1 MISVIVPAYNAEKY
15 LAECLTSILGQSYRD
30 IEVLLINDGSTD
42 STLAIATDFAT
53 RDARLKIFTTENRG
67 VSSARNYGISQACGD
82 WITFVDSDDMLFSD
96 ALMSSFKIA
105 NETSADILIGKHTDV
120 DKNSHNAS
128 GRYTMIS
135 PLKAIA
141 QTLYQ
146 TGDMIPASWGILYRH
161 SLFSENTLFVP
172 GIRYEDLD
180 IFYRLYEKSKK
191 IVVIPDVVYFYRRNP
206 ESFINTFSPSR
217 FDALTVTERIENYMK
232 SHHPELV
239 PAARDRRLSAN
250 FNILALL
257 ERHKNA
263 EYEDLKAQCWD
274 LICRYR
280 RQSLVNPEVR
290 LKNKLGILA
299 SFFGRAVY
307 RFLSRLSYQI

>member
-42 STLAIATDFAT
+42 STLAIATDFAG
-53 RDARLKIFTTENRG
+53 RDARLKIFTTENQG
-67 VSSARNYGISQACGD
+67 VSCARNYGISQASGD
-82 WITFVDSDDMLFSD
+82 RITFVDSDDRLLPG
-96 ALMSSFKIA
+96 ALMSLAAIA
-105 NETSADILIGKHTDV
+105 DETSADIVIGKHTDV
-120 DKNSHNAS
+120 DENSHKAS

-135 PLKAIA
+135 PLEAIA

-146 TGDMIPASWGILYRH
+146 TGDLIPASWGILYRH
-161 SLFSENTLFVP
+161 SLFSESTLFVP

-180 IFYRLYEKSKK
+180 IFYRLFERADKMA
-191 IVVIPDVVYFYRRNP
+191 VISDIVYFYRPNP
-206 ESFINTFSPSR
+206 ESFINTFSLSR
-217 FDALTVTERIENYMK
+217 FDALAVTERIEQYME
-232 SHHPELV
+232 SRRPELL

-257 ERHKNA
+257 EHHTDVG
-263 EYEDLKAQCWD
+263 YEDIKTQCWD

-280 RQSLVNPEVR
+280 LQSLFNPKVR
-290 LKNKLGILA
+290 LKNKLGIIV
-299 SFFGRAVY
+299 SFFGRKVFRLVA
-307 RFLSRLSYQI
+307 RFM

>member
-15 LAECLTSILGQSYRD
+15 LAECLTSILGQSYRN

-42 STLAIATDFAT
+42 STLAIATDFAG

-67 VSSARNYGISQACGD
+67 LSSARNFGIEKSSGE
-82 WITFVDSDDMLFSD
+82 WITFVDSDDCLFPE
-96 ALMSSFKIA
+96 ALSIMSETVKSTLCEIVVAQIRRDIVSKRFWEKHFAPFVLNPRIA
-105 NETSADILIGKHTDV
+105 IN
-120 DKNSHNAS
+120 
-128 GRYTMIS
+128 R
-135 PLKAIA
+135 
-141 QTLYQ
+141 TLYQ
-146 TGDMIPASWGILYRH
+146 DGMLPSVCGK
-161 SLFSENTLFVP
+161 LFHKSIFADARFLSSTW
-172 GIRYEDLD
+172 YEDLD
-180 IFYRLYEKSKK
+180 IFYRLYEKSGK

-206 ESFINTFSPSR
+206 ESFINTFSTSR
-217 FDALTVTERIENYMK
+217 LDVLTVTERIENYME

-257 ERHKNA
+257 ERQKNA
-263 EYEDLKAQCWD
+263 EYEDVKAQCWD

-290 LKNKLGILA
+290 LKNKFGIIV
-299 SFFGRAVY
+299 SFFGRKVFRLVA
-307 RFLSRLSYQI
+307 RFM

>member
-42 STLAIATDFAT
+42 STLAIATDFAG
-53 RDARLKIFTTENRG
+53 RDARLKIFTTENQG
-67 VSSARNYGISQACGD
+67 VSCARNYGISQACGD
-82 WITFVDSDDMLFSD
+82 RITFVDSDDRLLPG
-96 ALMSSFKIA
+96 ALMSLAAIA
-105 NETSADILIGKHTDV
+105 DETSADIVIGKHTDSDRDSLIV
-120 DKNSHNAS
+120 S
-128 GRYTMIS
+128 GRYTLLS
-135 PLKAIA
+135 PLEAIA

-146 TGDMIPASWGILYRH
+146 TGVLVPASWGILYK
-161 SLFSENTLFVP
+161 SNLFSENTLFMP

-180 IFYRLYEKSKK
+180 IFYRLFENAGK
-191 IVVIPDVVYFYRRNP
+191 IAVIPDIVYFYRPNP

-217 FDALTVTERIENYMK
+217 FDALAVTERIERYME
-232 SHHPELV
+232 SRHPELL

-257 ERHKNA
+257 EHHTDVG
-263 EYEDLKAQCWD
+263 YEDIKKQCWD

-280 RQSLVNPEVR
+280 LQSLFNPKVR
-290 LKNKLGILA
+290 LKNKLGILV
-299 SFFGRAVY
+299 SFFGRGAY
-307 RFLSRLSYQI
+307 RFLSQKTY